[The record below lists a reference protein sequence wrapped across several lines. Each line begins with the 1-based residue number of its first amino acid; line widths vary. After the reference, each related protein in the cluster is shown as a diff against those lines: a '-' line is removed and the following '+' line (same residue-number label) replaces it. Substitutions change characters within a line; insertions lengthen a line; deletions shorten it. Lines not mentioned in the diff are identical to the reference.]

1 MGKIFGQR
9 VPMVDAKEKVMGR
22 AVYLDDLEFPGM
34 LYGKT
39 LRSPYPHARIL
50 NIDTSRAERLPGVKA
65 VVTAKDTSQNKFG
78 YSIIDQV
85 IFAQDKVRFC
95 GEEVAAVAATDP
107 NIAQEALGLMK
118 VDYEELP
125 AVFTME
131 EAVMEGAPLL
141 HQAEKNIAKELTITR
156 GDIEKSWEKCAV
168 ILEETFETS
177 HVHPGYIEPQGCIAL
192 FDYSGRLHIYAGNQ
206 NPARTR
212 SKVSDALG
220 LPMGK
225 IHFVQVLT
233 GGAFGGKTHQQVI
246 FTASV
251 LARKAKGYPI
261 KMVLDRSEDFAT
273 TLYRV
278 GMKIRLKMGADKEG
292 HVLAKEMDV
301 LADNGAYSAN
311 APVVADTAA
320 TRVDSLYRFESVKT
334 ACRLVYTNKPTSGMF
349 RGFGNPQSTFAVEC
363 MMDMLAYKLHIDP
376 VEIRLKNA
384 VQCGDVSIHGWKI
397 KSCELADCI
406 KKASQAAMWQEKKA
420 NPIKGKGLGIGC
432 VIHVSGNRSVFPPF
446 DGSSAMVRINEDGE
460 ADVTCADGDIGQGMN
475 TVSAQI
481 AAEILG
487 FTMDQVRVNR
497 VDSDQAGFGLGA
509 SASRVTTLGGNAV
522 RLAAEDAKGQL
533 LDQASDILKIS
544 MEDLIIQNGMI
555 YVRNDPGK
563 SLITVAEVA
572 RQAVYRSG
580 GQYIIGRGGYLPPDV
595 ERADP
600 QTKYGNISCAYS
612 FGAHIA
618 EVEVDTETG
627 KVKVLN
633 YIAAHDSGQIVNPT
647 LAEGQVEGGVV
658 QGLGFALYENM
669 HFQNGKM
676 LNDGYLD
683 YKIPLAL
690 DIPPIKTIF
699 ADSYDPNGPLGA
711 KGLGEPTIVPVASA
725 ISNAI
730 YDAVGVRLTKLPFT
744 PERIKEALAKKDRL

>member
-22 AVYLDDLEFPGM
+22 AVYLDDMEFPGM

-39 LRSPYPHARIL
+39 LRSPYAHARIL
-50 NIDTSRAERLPGVKA
+50 NIDTSRAECLPGVKA
-65 VVTAKDTSQNKFG
+65 VVTAKDTPQNKFG
-78 YSIIDQV
+78 FGIIDQV

-95 GEEVAAVAATDP
+95 GEEVAAVAATSPD
-107 NIAQEALGLMK
+107 IAREALSLIK

-125 AVFTME
+125 AVFTVE
-131 EAVMEGAPLL
+131 EAIREGAPLL
-141 HQAEKNIAKELTITR
+141 HQAERNIAKELTITR

-177 HVHPGYIEPQGCIAL
+177 SVHPGYIEPQGCIAL

-220 LPMGK
+220 LSMGK
-225 IHFVQVLT
+225 IRLVQTFL

-246 FTASV
+246 FTTAV
-251 LARKAKGYPI
+251 LAQKVKGTPV
-261 KMVLDRSEDFAT
+261 KMILDRSEDFAT

-278 GMKIRLKMGADKEG
+278 AMKIRLKMGADKEG
-292 HVLAKEMDV
+292 HVLAKEMDC

-320 TRVDSLYRFESVKT
+320 TRVDSLYRLESVKT
-334 ACRLVYTNKPTSGMF
+334 TSCLVYTNKPTSGMF

-363 MMDMLAYKLHIDP
+363 MMDMLAHKLNIDP
-376 VEIRLKNA
+376 VEMRLRNA
-384 VQCGDVSIHGWKI
+384 AQSGDISIHGWKI
-397 KSCELADCI
+397 KSCELSDCI
-406 KKASQAAMWQEKKA
+406 KKASEAVQWQYKRA
-420 NPIKGKGLGIGC
+420 NPVKGRGQGMGC

-446 DGSSAMVRINEDGE
+446 DGSSAIIRINEDGE

-481 AAEILG
+481 AAEVIGL
-487 FTMDQVRVNR
+487 TMDQVRVNR
-497 VDSDQAGFGLGA
+497 VDSDLAGFGLGA

-522 RLAAEDAKGQL
+522 RLAAEDAKWQL
-533 LDQASDILKIS
+533 LEQASAMMKIPVDS
-544 MEDLIIQNGMI
+544 LLIEYGII
-555 YVRNDPGK
+555 YAKNAPGK
-563 SLITVAEVA
+563 SLATVADVA
-572 RQAVYRSG
+572 EQAIYRTG

-600 QTKYGNISCAYS
+600 KTKYGNISCAYS
-612 FGAHIA
+612 FGAHVA
-618 EVEVDTETG
+618 EVEVDMETG
-627 KVKVLN
+627 KVKVLD
-633 YIAAHDSGQIVNPT
+633 YVAAHDSGQIVNPT

-658 QGLGFALYENM
+658 QGLGFALLEDMYFKE
-669 HFQNGKM
+669 GKL
-676 LNDGYLD
+676 LNDSYLD
-683 YKIPLAL
+683 YKVPLAL

-711 KGLGEPTIVPVASA
+711 KSLGEPTIVPVVSA

-730 YDAVGVRLTKLPFT
+730 YDAIGVRLTKLPFT
-744 PERIKEALAKKDRL
+744 PERIKEALSQKEK